1 MAYNLLGQQG
11 TKGTR
16 NPDPNLS
23 DAEATYLYNDPPGGK
38 VVNGVVDISQDGDN
52 KGLLYTSYGNQ
63 VVDVEAHNK
72 KADDAATEQSRDS
85 KVKPGSSVDL
95 SNTSFGEKESVDA
108 AEVLPPITSKERKSI
123 KSFSDLAKLTSSKRL
138 EENDITLLLGLNPE
152 WTREDINQIIAGESI
167 PWWKQMGFDSI
178 DEADSEFGRGSLD
191 MKDYEKFKKEQDEID
206 KALENRSTA
215 TSTTST
221 TTQANN
227 PAYQVTIYKD
237 GQEKTL
243 DVRDPQLQG
252 FLDDDWSTE
261 KTVGVTTE
269 SEQYLASTQVTIYK
283 DGQEKNVDYRTV
295 DSYVT
300 DGWSTNKA
308 FVPVTSSS
316 PIDTSSTD
324 TSLTTSS
331 QDFVSDQVI
340 VLGPNG
346 ARTTANKNKR
356 PGEDMSEYDR
366 LIAGLIPG
374 REGYKD
380 ADKIDYVDTYGGHQT
395 GESVNPDYKG
405 DYGGEDGSTP
415 DSEKESLVGAG
426 NTGYDDLD
434 KYENFVDGSLT
445 TTTTISGAT
454 QTSTE
459 TYDFVNI
466 PNDAQLWNVNGDLFV
481 VYQVPGDSGELYDG
495 NPVFLAYDV
504 PNNDLIEAGVLS
516 PEAPDAVAN
525 FTLTKE
531 LFDSIA
537 VVTGNTNQLSSLVEN
552 PFSDF
557 VETVGEQA
565 QIAPWITD
573 GEMIEIIA
581 EAAVE
586 GRKVEDAEWKST
598 QWWKTHT
605 ESERDW
611 LIQYNGDPATATQTK
626 TDTEIRVANALKAS
640 GVSNAPASLVN
651 WVASKFYT
659 GGWSENYTNQQIS
672 LFADPYAQGNRDSEL
687 ETYLSS
693 TALTGI
699 DRTSE
704 KEREV
709 EELFKT
715 WLGPTLGKVTDK
727 EKAELAGK
735 LRDNPDYKDTLIGSL
750 KQSRLAAFSAYTNPE
765 LTYDDI
771 ARPWRNLTTS
781 VWGQTADE
789 TQGWWQEMVKTN
801 DFNAAQTTLRE
812 KGLET
817 NVTQVTQDAGEALT
831 KALGQGNI
839 SQSGVNV

>member
-16 NPDPNLS
+16 NPDVTLS
-23 DAEATYLYNDPPGGK
+23 DAEATYLYDDAPG
-38 VVNGVVDISQDGDN
+38 DGDN
-52 KGLLYTSYGNQ
+52 KGVMYTSFGNQ
-63 VVDVEAHNK
+63 IVDVEAHNK
-72 KADDAATEQSRDS
+72 KADDVGTEQSRDS
-85 KVKPGSSVDL
+85 KVKPGSSADL

-138 EENDITLLLGLNPE
+138 EENDINLLLGLNPE

-191 MKDYEKFKKEQDEID
+191 IKDYEKFKKEQDEID

-227 PAYQVTIYKD
+227 AAYQVTIYKD

-415 DSEKESLVGAG
+415 DSERESLVGAG

-434 KYENFVDGSLT
+434 KYANFVDGSLT
-445 TTTTISGAT
+445 TAIETTEVSQAQATSLQLVNLNNVPRDSYVWNVDGQLYVAYEVPGRGDIYEGAPMYMTYEVYQNDLVKAGLVTEGTEMPTISPIRK
-454 QTSTE
+454 E
-459 TYDFVNI
+459 DFDQVSI
-466 PNDAQLWNVNGDLFV
+466 LF
-481 VYQVPGDSGELYDG
+481 S
-495 NPVFLAYDV
+495 
-504 PNNDLIEAGVLS
+504 
-516 PEAPDAVAN
+516 
-525 FTLTKE
+525 
-531 LFDSIA
+531 
-537 VVTGNTNQLSSLVEN
+537 GNTNQLTPDVDH
-552 PFSDF
+552 PFAAF
-557 VETVGEQA
+557 VEDIEVQSG
-565 QIAPWITD
+565 IAPWIKDT
-573 GEMIEIIA
+573 EMVSLIA
-581 EAAVE
+581 EAALE
-586 GRKVEDAEWKST
+586 GRQVTDAEWAST
-598 QWWKTHT
+598 TWYKTH
-605 ESERDW
+605 SEPEINWLRTYNQDPSLANQLIRDS
-611 LIQYNGDPATATQTK
+611 QTQ
-626 TDTEIRVANALKAS
+626 VGNALQAA
-640 GVSNAPASLVN
+640 GVSNAPESLVGWLSN
-651 WVASKFYT
+651 KFISGQWTETYT
-659 GGWSENYTNQQIS
+659 TEQIS
-672 LFADPYAQGNRDSEL
+672 LFSDPYAQGKRDEQL
-687 ETYLSS
+687 ENYLSS
-693 TALTGI
+693 TALTGV
-699 DRTSE
+699 DRTSAR
-704 KEREV
+704 EREV
-709 EELFKT
+709 RELYNT
-715 WLGPTLGKVTDK
+715 WLGPTLGKLSDTEVATI
-727 EKAELAGK
+727 AGN
-735 LRDNPDYKDTLIGSL
+735 LRDNPDYEDALVQSL
-750 KQSRLAAFSAYTNPE
+750 KQSRLAAFGNYTNPE
-765 LTYDDI
+765 LTYQDI

-781 VWGQTADE
+781 VWGQSADE
-789 TQGWWQEMVKTN
+789 TQAWWQDMVKTN
-801 DFNAAQTTLRE
+801 DFTAAQTTLRE
-812 KGLET
+812 KGLEQ
-817 NVTQVTQDAGEALT
+817 NVTQVTGDASKALQS
-831 KALGQGNI
+831 ALGQGNI